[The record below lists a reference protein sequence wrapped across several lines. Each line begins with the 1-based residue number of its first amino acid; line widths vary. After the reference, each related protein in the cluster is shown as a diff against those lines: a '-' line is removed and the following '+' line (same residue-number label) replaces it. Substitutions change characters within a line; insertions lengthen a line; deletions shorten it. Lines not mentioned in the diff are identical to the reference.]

1 MIHSIASINC
11 DPENVP
17 APLFYKCR
25 MFCLYNDAT
34 NRLDYY
40 ENPYYKQPEGYET
53 ELVQWHKNKGV
64 ERVYALRFRPEVLEK
79 LDEHNIKWV
88 VLPDQESKIMAIIE
102 SIQKN
107 INL

>member
-1 MIHSIASINC
+1 MIHAIAAINC

-34 NRLDYY
+34 NRIDYY

-53 ELVQWHKNKGV
+53 ELVLWHKNKGV
-64 ERVYALRFRPEVLEK
+64 EKVYALRFRPEVIEK
-79 LDEHNIKWV
+79 LDEHSIEWV
-88 VLPDQESKIMAIIE
+88 VLPNQESTIMAIIE
-102 SIQKN
+102 SIKQKP
-107 INL
+107 